1 MILEVQIPSGS
12 AWITLKPLIPVFL
25 SYLMSYLF
33 IAIYWGNH
41 HHLIHS
47 IKKVTSPIIWANFNL
62 LFWLSLIPIA
72 TGWMGKTNFAPNT
85 VFIYGILLMVCGIAF
100 TILQAQVQ
108 KTTVESSELTV
119 AFYRL
124 KYKGILSV
132 IVYLIAIIFAYI
144 NTMVSGLLFFAVAI
158 LWIVPD
164 KLIEHALNNMEK
176 K

>member
-1 MILEVQIPSGS
+1 
-12 AWITLKPLIPVFL
+12 
-25 SYLMSYLF
+25 
-33 IAIYWGNH
+33 
-41 HHLIHS
+41 
-47 IKKVTSPIIWANFNL
+47 
-62 LFWLSLIPIA
+62 
-72 TGWMGKTNFAPNT
+72 
-85 VFIYGILLMVCGIAF
+85 MVCGIAF